1 MPARSQTSTAAIVVA
16 GRHLLEE
23 LGPDA
28 LTMRHVAD
36 AVGVRTPSLY
46 KRVRSRSDLFR
57 LILENVTDELTAALD
72 AAASSADPAANLR
85 AMMAVYRGFA
95 RANPVAYTLMYA
107 PQAVPGATE
116 RSERLSATLLRL
128 VAELVGP
135 RHALP
140 AARTIVAWANGFIT
154 MELAGAFRLGGDV
167 EQAWDFGMVRVLDAV
182 QRGNGGEEGSALR
195 AAKPGAAY
203 PLIVTASLAACGNA
217 LTR

>member
-1 MPARSQTSTAAIVVA
+1 MPAHSQTSTAAIVAA

-23 LGPDA
+23 LGMDA
-28 LTMRHVAD
+28 LTMRDVAD

-57 LILENVTDELTAALD
+57 LILEDVTDELTAALD
-72 AAASSADPAANLR
+72 AAASSGDPVAGLR

-95 RANPVAYTLMYA
+95 HANPVAYTLMYA

-116 RSERLSATLLRL
+116 RSERSSATLLRL
-128 VAELVGP
+128 VTELAGP

-140 AARTIVAWANGFIT
+140 AARTIVAWTNGFIT

-167 EQAWDFGMVRVLDAV
+167 EQAWDFGMGRVLNAIRRRDDGLVPA
-182 QRGNGGEEGSALR
+182 EL
-195 AAKPGAAY
+195 GA
-203 PLIVTASLAACGNA
+203 C
-217 LTR
+217 